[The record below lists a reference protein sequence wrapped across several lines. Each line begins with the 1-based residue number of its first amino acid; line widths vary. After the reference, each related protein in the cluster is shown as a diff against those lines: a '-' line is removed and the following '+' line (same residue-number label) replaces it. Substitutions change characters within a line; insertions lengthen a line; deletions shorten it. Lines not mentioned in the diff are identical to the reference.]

1 METWTLSHPCFKSRC
16 SKRLLDHQP
25 CDTKSLKKCRN
36 CIRHFSTHTNPFLL
50 PGRIPNLPPVSVSK
64 TSSRRNLTV
73 CSSSVEKHS
82 SNSDNLIPVLATSAA
97 LLFLGLGGVRS
108 SACFAATSGRIPPA
122 VAISDDNALTDNQP
136 IIDSEDVGEYDSE
149 ELKAAFEGYK
159 SKTYALTVPLRIVAL
174 RNSVPPIWIKNFI
187 QSQGKRVKF
196 RLEFRG
202 TIEDIFSELSK
213 TIGEGIVTSK
223 SAGAADIVSL
233 GDTWLNFAI
242 SKKLIEPV
250 QGVDDHDWF
259 HTLSD
264 KWKVYLRRN
273 SEGNSDAQGKIYA
286 VPYRWGSMVIAY
298 RKNKFRQHN
307 LAPIEDWSDLWR
319 PDLAGKIAMVDSPR
333 EVVGAVL
340 KYLGASYNTIDI
352 DSEVTGGRNAV
363 KHELASLRKQVRL
376 FDSANYLKAFNVGD
390 VWVAVGWSSDIVPA
404 AKRMSNVTVI
414 VPKSGASLWA
424 DLWAIPAATGVA
436 KEELGGRTRGPS
448 PLVHQWLD
456 FCLQAQRAI
465 PFEDEIVAGA
475 SAIDH
480 TRVPKSKD
488 LTKNKPK
495 LDTNLIAGVPPPDI
509 LTRCEFLEPLSDSA
523 SLDYQWLIASM
534 QIPNHGFMHKLQH
547 FMFQASKVLQR
558 KS

>member
-1 METWTLSHPCFKSRC
+1 MSTLYTP
-16 SKRLLDHQP
+16 LLD
-25 CDTKSLKKCRN
+25 
-36 CIRHFSTHTNPFLL
+36 HTNPFLL
-50 PGRIPNLPPVSVSK
+50 PRRIPNLPPVSVSK

-82 SNSDNLIPVLATSAA
+82 SNSDYLIPVLATSAA
-97 LLFLGLGGVRS
+97 LLFLGLGGFRS
-108 SACFAATSGRIPPA
+108 SACFAATSGRIPLA

-136 IIDSEDVGEYDSE
+136 ILDSEDVGEYDSE

-264 KWKVYLRRN
+264 KWKVYLRRS

-307 LAPIEDWSDLWR
+307 LAPIE
-319 PDLAGKIAMVDSPR
+319 
-333 EVVGAVL
+333 
-340 KYLGASYNTIDI
+340 
-352 DSEVTGGRNAV
+352 
-363 KHELASLRKQVRL
+363 
-376 FDSANYLKAFNVGD
+376 
-390 VWVAVGWSSDIVPA
+390 
-404 AKRMSNVTVI
+404 
-414 VPKSGASLWA
+414 
-424 DLWAIPAATGVA
+424 AIPAATGVA

-475 SAIDH
+475 SPSAIDH

>member
-1 METWTLSHPCFKSRC
+1 MSTLHTS
-16 SKRLLDHQP
+16 LLD
-25 CDTKSLKKCRN
+25 
-36 CIRHFSTHTNPFLL
+36 HTNPFLF
-50 PGRIPNLPPVSVSK
+50 PHRNPNNTPVTVSK
-64 TSSRRNLTV
+64 PSSRRNLTV
-73 CSSSVEKHS
+73 RSSSTKS
-82 SNSDNLIPVLATSAA
+82 QPSDSDNLIPVLATSAA
-97 LLFLGLGGVRS
+97 LLFLTFGGVRS
-108 SACFAATSGRIPPA
+108 SACLAATSRRVPPA
-122 VAISDDNALTDNQP
+122 VGVSDDNALLDSHSIQ
-136 IIDSEDVGEYDSE
+136 DSEDVRGYDSE
-149 ELKAAFEGYK
+149 ELKAAFESYK

-174 RNSVPPIWIKNFI
+174 RNSVPPLWIKSFI
-187 QSQGKRVKF
+187 QSQGRRVKF

-202 TIEDIFSELSK
+202 TIQDIFSELST
-213 TIGEGIVTSK
+213 TIGKGVVTSK

-250 QGVDDHDWF
+250 QGVDDQDWF

-273 SEGNSDAQGKIYA
+273 SEGKSDAQGKIYA

-298 RKNKFRQHN
+298 KTNKFRQHN

-333 EVVGAVL
+333 EVIGAVL
-340 KYLGASYNTIDI
+340 KYLGASYNTSDI

-363 KHELASLRKQVRL
+363 KHELASLRNQVRL

-404 AKRMSNVTVI
+404 AKRMSNVAVV

-424 DLWAIPAATGVA
+424 DLWAIPAASGIA
-436 KEELGGRTRGPS
+436 KDELGGRVRGPS
-448 PLVHQWLD
+448 PLVHQWFD
-456 FCLQAQRAI
+456 FCLQPQRAL
-465 PFEDEIVAGA
+465 PFEEEIVAGA
-475 SAIDH
+475 LPSAIDH
-480 TRVPKSKD
+480 TPVPKSKT

-495 LDTNLIAGVPPPDI
+495 LDTNLIAGVPPPDV

-523 SLDYQWLIASM
+523 SLDYQWLIGSM
-534 QIPNHGFMHKLQH
+534 QNPNHGFMHKLQH
-547 FMFQASKVLQR
+547 LMFQASKVLQT
-558 KS
+558 KLL